1 MGEKDTVD
9 SITMMDVTA
18 PFVVVLDPQTQ
29 HYHLPSFKMSEM
41 TVPLLKGFLDDV
53 RAGKSPVSGIRELK
67 SWSCF
72 VASYKGGRRDICI
85 FLRG

>member
-29 HYHLPSFKMSEM
+29 HYFLPEFKMADM
-41 TVPLLKGFLDDV
+41 TLDLLKGFLDDV
-53 RAGKSPVSGIRELK
+53 KSGKSAVSYVT
-67 SWSCF
+67 CF
-72 VASYKGGRRDICI
+72 NKAL
-85 FLRG
+85 FLFNVERSTHHCFKFE